1 MEKKK
6 QPVSEEKKRAA
17 LEQAAAAKKAAEAKK
32 AAKKEA
38 AAVAEGEPEAVKEA
52 PKAPKADSKAVL
64 TAEDRKTVRGLRIGA
79 IVCWVLALACEV
91 LAFFALRWAVA
102 NNASFPSKE
111 IWLLIAALV
120 VDVVFCIIAAQLWK
134 KSNRI
139 APSLA
144 SSKLVRTLWHQLGVI
159 MVLICFLP
167 IGIILLLKSKNMDQ
181 KTKMILTVLVAALFV
196 GATTSSVDFQQP
208 SQERVEQLQQEAIA
222 ASAAEQVY
230 WTQFGKSYHF
240 DRDCQHI
247 RNKTP
252 IEEGGTLVSGT
263 LEEAFDANRW
273 DPCNI
278 CAAGD
283 QFEAPAEDASAENAA

>member
-1 MEKKK
+1 MEKNK

-32 AAKKEA
+32 AAKKA
-38 AAVAEGEPEAVKEA
+38 AAEGTDVEAAVKEDA
-52 PKAPKADSKAVL
+52 PKAPKADAKAVL
-64 TAEDRKTVRGLRIGA
+64 TAEERKTVKGLRTGA
-79 IVCWVLALACEV
+79 IILWVLAFACEV
-91 LAFFALRWAVA
+91 LAFFALRWAVR
-102 NNASFPSKE
+102 NNASFPSRE

-120 VDVVFCIIAAQLWK
+120 VDVVLCIIAAQLWK
-134 KSNRI
+134 KSNRM
-139 APSLA
+139 APCLA
-144 SSKLVRTLWHQLGVI
+144 NSKLVRTLWHQLGVI
-159 MVLICFLP
+159 MVLVCFLP

-181 KTKMILTVLVAALFV
+181 KTKTILTVLVAALFI

-222 ASAAEQVY
+222 AAAVDQVY

-252 IEEGGTLVSGT
+252 VEEGGTLMSGT
-263 LEEAFDANRW
+263 LEDAFEANRW
-273 DPCNI
+273 DPCNS

-283 QFEAPAEDASAENAA
+283 QFETPAEEPAAENAA

>member
-32 AAKKEA
+32 AVKKD
-38 AAVAEGEPEAVKEA
+38 VAEAEAAVKEDA

-64 TAEDRKTVRGLRIGA
+64 TAEDRKKVKGLRTGA
-79 IVCWVLALACEV
+79 IILWVLAFACEV
-91 LAFFALRWAVA
+91 LAFFALRWAVR
-102 NNASFPSKE
+102 NNASFPSLE

-120 VDVVFCIIAAQLWK
+120 VDVALCIVAAQLWK

-139 APSLA
+139 APCLA
-144 SSKLVRTLWHQLGVI
+144 DSKLVRTLWHQLGVI
-159 MVLICFLP
+159 MVLVCFLP

-181 KTKMILTVLVAALFV
+181 KTKTILTVLVAALFI

-222 ASAAEQVY
+222 AAAVDQVY

-252 IEEGGTLVSGT
+252 VEEGGTLMSGT
-263 LEEAFDANRW
+263 LEDAFEANRW
-273 DPCNI
+273 DPCNS

-283 QFEAPAEDASAENAA
+283 QFETPAEEPAAENAA

>member
-17 LEQAAAAKKAAEAKK
+17 MEQAAAAKKAADAKK
-32 AAKKEA
+32 AAKKDA
-38 AAVAEGEPEAVKEA
+38 APVSGEKPETKKDA

-64 TAEDRKTVRGLRIGA
+64 SAEERKTVKGLRIGA
-79 IVCWVLALACEV
+79 IVLWVLALACEV
-91 LAFFALRWAVA
+91 LAFFALRYAVR

-120 VDVVFCIIAAQLWK
+120 VDVIFCIIAAQLWK
-134 KSNRI
+134 KSNRL
-139 APSLA
+139 APCLA
-144 SSKLVRTLWHQLGVI
+144 NSKLVRTLWHQLGVI

-181 KTKMILTVLVAALFV
+181 KTKMILTILVAALFV

-208 SQERVEQLQQEAIA
+208 SQERVEELQQEAIA
-222 ASAAEQVY
+222 ASAADQVY

-247 RNKTP
+247 RNKVP
-252 IEEGGTLVSGT
+252 VEEGGTLFSGT

-273 DPCNI
+273 DPCNV

-283 QFEAPAEDASAENAA
+283 QFESPAKDAASENAA